1 MIVLDASAALELLLN
16 TEAGQLVAERIE
28 DKLESIHVPHLLTA
42 EVAQVLRR
50 YVHTGTL
57 DSTRAQLALEDL
69 ADLDATRY
77 GHEELLTRA
86 WELRSN
92 LTIYDALYVALTEAL
107 SATLLTFDRKLAAA
121 PGNIARIETLA

>member
-16 TEAGQLVAERIE
+16 TESGQLVSDRIE
-28 DKLESIHVPHLLTA
+28 DELESLHVPHLLTA

-50 YVHTGTL
+50 YVATGML
-57 DSTRAQLALEDL
+57 KPARARSALEDL
-69 ADLDATRY
+69 LDLDAACY
-77 GHEELLTRA
+77 GHEELLPRA
-86 WELRSN
+86 WELRAN

-121 PGNIARIETLA
+121 PGHAARVEVPA